1 MKSSIYNT
9 YIPLGKNEYVLFNT
23 LSSSSLL
30 IDGELKECMEKL
42 DKGLMGLDD
51 EILHNLKEQGV
62 LVEEGIDERRIFEYK
77 YLDRKYSNRDAQF
90 SILLTYACNLS
101 CPYCYE
107 GRGEIKSKSM
117 GKDVAGRVIQAIK
130 RKVDETGC
138 KNLAITFYG
147 GEPLLNRKE
156 GLGILEALSVWCARK
171 NVNFKSALITNG
183 TLITPDV
190 VSTFSSYLSA
200 VQLTLDGPRWYH
212 DTKRVYKNGK
222 GTYDR
227 IMESITLLRKAGIFV
242 FLRVQISKDNF
253 EHMGELFEDL
263 KSRGFDSDNGLSVY
277 AFPLMELNPACCSYA
292 SFCVEDDSYPDILP
306 RVWEEG
312 LKRGF
317 IMVSKPLP
325 TFIQPFCSFAND
337 CSYLVDA
344 YGDVYKCIS
353 VVGQDDRRVARIGM
367 GGIFTDV
374 SYELVDFMARDPFK
388 IDGCRKCVY
397 MPTCSGGCAYRAY
410 LKHRSYHAEDCTL
423 HKPLEQKK
431 VLFYL
436 KYKYPEKFGGV
447 PDEVLHL

>member
-9 YIPLGKNEYVLFNT
+9 CIPVGKDEYVLFNT
-23 LSSSSLL
+23 LSGSSLL
-30 IDGELKECMEKL
+30 IDGELKERMEKQ
-42 DKGLMGLDD
+42 DKGLMGLD
-51 EILHNLKEQGV
+51 EGMLHNLKEQGM

-77 YLDRKYSNRDAQF
+77 YLDRKYSSRDVQF

-117 GKDVAGRVIQAIK
+117 GKDVAERVIQAIK
-130 RKVDETGC
+130 RKVDESGC
-138 KNLAITFYG
+138 KNLAVTFYG
-147 GEPLLNRKE
+147 GEPLLNIKE
-156 GLGILEALSVWCARK
+156 GLGILKALSLWCARER
-171 NVNFKSALITNG
+171 VNFKSALITNG
-183 TLITPDV
+183 TLITREV
-190 VSTFSSYLSA
+190 VSSFSSYVNA

-212 DTKRVYKNGK
+212 DTKRVYKNGR

-227 IMESITLLRKAGIFV
+227 IMESVNLLRKAGIFV
-242 FLRVQISKDNF
+242 FLRVQISRDNF
-253 EHMGELFEDL
+253 GYIGELFEDL
-263 KSRGFDSDNGLSVY
+263 KSRGLNSGNGLSVY

-292 SFCVEDDSYPDILP
+292 SFCVEDDSYPEILP
-306 RVWEEG
+306 GVWEEG

-317 IMVSKPLP
+317 TMVSKPLP

-337 CSYLVDA
+337 NSYLVDA

-353 VVGQDDRRVARIGM
+353 VVGQESRRAARVGK

-374 SYELVDFMARDPFK
+374 SYELVEFMARDPFK
-388 IDGCRKCVY
+388 IEGCRKCVF

-410 LKHRSYHAEDCTL
+410 MKHQSYQAGDCTL
-423 HKPLEQKK
+423 HKPLEEKK

-436 KYKYPEKFGGV
+436 KYKYPEKFRGGFG
-447 PDEVLHL
+447 